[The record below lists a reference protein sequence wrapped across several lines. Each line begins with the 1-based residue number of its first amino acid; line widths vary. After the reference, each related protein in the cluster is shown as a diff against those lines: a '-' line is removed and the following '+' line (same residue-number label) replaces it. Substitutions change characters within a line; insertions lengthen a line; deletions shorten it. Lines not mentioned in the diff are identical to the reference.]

1 LAGNYIPNLNHFFL
15 LLHPSIYVGKS
26 TLGKKIVK
34 KNENQSDKNENRE
47 KSQSNVPEYYPN
59 ASQKPVFVKEI
70 KQKEMYRMDGS
81 FNIESYFDILG
92 SDIRRKILSKLA
104 KFPRYASDLAIDLGV
119 TKQAIKKHLDR
130 LVKFGIVEE
139 IPAQTPDQKIQ
150 YFQIALNMA
159 AFAQIDI
166 TPNYFHLHGENFPE
180 ELANQLRLL
189 AADPQTA
196 IILRPEQPIN
206 YEQLNFGLKA
216 LGTELH
222 STEMRIGQIEK
233 DRKQLLLEKASIL
246 NRIQS
251 IINTLV
257 TDDLEKEVLQSIFFD
272 VKSSV
277 EGVTLEDI
285 LNRLFLRKKI
295 RSGIAKTDTI
305 TIDEKMKDR
314 GQRLLQLLRLLIQNF
329 RFIQTEGNKLFFD
342 FEETHS

>member
-1 LAGNYIPNLNHFFL
+1 MGK
-15 LLHPSIYVGKS
+15 KS
-26 TLGKKIVK
+26 TKKTEQK
-34 KNENQSDKNENRE
+34 EDTGFRE
-47 KSQSNVPEYYPN
+47 KNHPIVLDDSSN

-70 KQKEMYRMDGS
+70 RQKEMYRSDGS
-81 FNIESYFDILG
+81 FNIEGYLDILG

-180 ELANQLRLL
+180 ELAKQLQKL
-189 AADPQTA
+189 ADNPQTA
-196 IILRPEQPIN
+196 LILRPGQPIN
-206 YEQLNFGLKA
+206 YEQLNIALRA
-216 LGTELH
+216 LGSELH
-222 STEMRIGQIEK
+222 SIDKKMGVIEK
-233 DRKQLLLEKASIL
+233 DRKDYLLEKASIL
-246 NRIQS
+246 NRIQV

-257 TDDLEKEVLQSIFFD
+257 ADDLEKEVLQSIFFD

-295 RSGIAKTDTI
+295 RSGIARTETI
-305 TIDEKMKDR
+305 TIDEKMKER

-342 FEETHS
+342 FEESHS